1 MLVKGSPD
9 ILLVNYY
16 HMKSKQQWIAK
27 EMVYVLIE
35 WADVLIT
42 QYIVCLFP

>member
-27 EMVYVLIE
+27 EMVYACME
-35 WADVLIT
+35 WGDVFIT
-42 QYIVCLFP
+42 Q